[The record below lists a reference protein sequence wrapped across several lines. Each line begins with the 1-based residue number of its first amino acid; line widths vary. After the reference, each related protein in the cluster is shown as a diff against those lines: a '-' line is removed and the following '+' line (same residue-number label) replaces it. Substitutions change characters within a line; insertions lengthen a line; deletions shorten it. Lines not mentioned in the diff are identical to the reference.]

1 MNSTSSSPV
10 VAVLHPDPRAYR
22 VALVADAIVNEQHAR
37 FDVVAMLEAADF
49 GVVVLPPSDFAIST
63 IAGIVE
69 YVVDDLLDYRSNGY
83 RVVIIGTSAITQ
95 YGVWLDVVN
104 AEMTRRALDPFEGF
118 DIVGATSD
126 GFQAF
131 LDASVPSALTA
142 I

>member
-1 MNSTSSSPV
+1 MSSWQV
-10 VAVLHPDPRAYR
+10 AAVLHPDPRAYR
-22 VALVADAIVNEQHAR
+22 VALVADALVNEQHAR
-37 FDVVAMLEAADF
+37 FDVLAMLEAADF

-69 YVVDDLLDYRSNGY
+69 YVIDDLVDYRSNGY
-83 RVVIIGTSAITQ
+83 RVVVIGTSAITQ

-104 AEMTRRALDPFEGF
+104 AEMTRRALDTFEGF
-118 DIVGATSD
+118 DIVGSTSE

-131 LDASVPSALTA
+131 LDASVPLALTG